1 MNLPRKTVAVA
12 AIAAAVGTA
21 SAVAAPTAPTSREA
35 TAAKLTA
42 FLTVNQEI
50 PAPKGARGSGTFTAT
65 VSGNT
70 IRFRLSYK
78 GLTGAAA
85 AAHIH
90 AALAGKANPAPA
102 VTLCGPCKNGQTG
115 TVTASAAVMKK
126 ILGGATYVNIHTPR
140 NGAGEI
146 RGQIASS

>member
-1 MNLPRKTVAVA
+1 MSYRKAIILTAAVVAV
-12 AIAAAVGTA
+12 VGAA
-21 SAVAAPTAPTSREA
+21 SAFAAPTNQTA
-35 TAAKLTA
+35 TATKLTA

-65 VSGNT
+65 VSGRT
-70 IRFRLSYK
+70 IRFRLAFR

-90 AALAGKANPAPA
+90 LALAGRANPAPA
-102 VTLCGPCKNGQTG
+102 VTLCGPCRSGQSM
-115 TVTASAAVMKK
+115 TVTATAAQMRT
-126 ILGGATYVNIHTPR
+126 ILGGGGYVNIHTPM